1 MVEAQHPL
9 VATPGAGIE
18 VQLPFG
24 THRICAVAAAATA
37 AEMRKLVRQ
46 AMRFSRTIELRLDW
60 LANDAQRQKFMAWL
74 ARSGVRANF
83 IATFRHRAAG
93 GRYTGDIAGQLIVLK
108 QAVERGCSWC
118 DVEMETASRFRAGV
132 LRALLG
138 PVKLIISFHDF
149 RRTPRKLP
157 RLVRHLESWG
167 ADAVKVS
174 AQAKDLSDALRVLS
188 LVGRKRNRIV
198 VPMGDAALPLRIL
211 ALRQGSALA
220 YAPIGPATAPGQVPL
235 ETLRNSYRADRIS
248 RRTRVYGVIGDPI
261 GHSLSPLLHNTG
273 FVARK
278 VDAVY
283 LPFLVHQLPD
293 FLEAVP
299 EFGVRGFS
307 VTLPYK
313 QAILK
318 YLKECEPLA
327 ADIGAVNTVVVRRD
341 GSLYGCNTDYVGV
354 LRALE
359 KKLRIKGSRALIFG
373 AGGSARAAAFAL
385 SRAGAIVG
393 ICARRDKAAKELARA
408 VGGEVVPR
416 RALRTEFFDAILN
429 ATPVGMHPH
438 DGISPLA
445 PGELH

>member
-9 VATPGAGIE
+9 VATQRAGIE
-18 VQLPFG
+18 VQLHFG
-24 THRICAVAAAATA
+24 THRICAVAAASTA
-37 AEMRKLVRQ
+37 AEMRKLVGQ

-74 ARSGVRANF
+74 ARARGAVRANF
-83 IATFRHRAAG
+83 IATCRHRAAG

-118 DVEMETASRFRAGV
+118 DVEMEAASRFRAGV

-149 RRTPRKLP
+149 RRTLRKLP

-235 ETLRNSYRADRIS
+235 EALRNLYRADRIS
-248 RRTRVYGVIGDPI
+248 RRTRVFGVIAYPI
-261 GHSLSPLLHNTG
+261 PHSLSP
-273 FVARK
+273 
-278 VDAVY
+278 
-283 LPFLVHQLPD
+283 
-293 FLEAVP
+293 
-299 EFGVRGFS
+299 
-307 VTLPYK
+307 
-313 QAILK
+313 
-318 YLKECEPLA
+318 
-327 ADIGAVNTVVVRRD
+327 
-341 GSLYGCNTDYVGV
+341 
-354 LRALE
+354 
-359 KKLRIKGSRALIFG
+359 
-373 AGGSARAAAFAL
+373 
-385 SRAGAIVG
+385 
-393 ICARRDKAAKELARA
+393 
-408 VGGEVVPR
+408 
-416 RALRTEFFDAILN
+416 
-429 ATPVGMHPH
+429 
-438 DGISPLA
+438 
-445 PGELH
+445 

>member
-1 MVEAQHPL
+1 
-9 VATPGAGIE
+9 VATPCAGIE

-24 THRICAVAAAATA
+24 THRICAVPAASTA

-60 LANDAQRQKFMAWL
+60 LANDAQRQKLMAWL

-83 IATFRHRAAG
+83 IATFRRRAAG

-118 DVEMETASRFRAGV
+118 DVEMETASRFRAKV

-149 RRTPRKLP
+149 RRTPRKLT

-174 AQAKDLSDALRVLS
+174 AQAKDLGDALRVLS
-188 LVGRKRNRIV
+188 LAGRKRNRIV

-273 FVARK
+273 FQARRL
-278 VDAVY
+278 DAVY
-283 LPFLVHQLPD
+283 LPFRVKDLSD
-293 FLEAVP
+293 FLESLA
-299 EFGVRGFS
+299 EIGIAGFS
-307 VTLPYK
+307 VTIPHK
-313 QAILK
+313 HAILRH
-318 YLKECEPLA
+318 LDDCDPLA
-327 ADIGAVNTVVVRRD
+327 IEIGAANTVVVR
-341 GSLYGCNTDYVGV
+341 GGGKLYGYNTDFVGV

-359 KKLRIKGSRALIFG
+359 RRMPLAGSRVLLFG
-373 AGGSARAAAFAL
+373 AGGA
-385 SRAGAIVG
+385 
-393 ICARRDKAAKELARA
+393 ARA
-408 VGGEVVPR
+408 V
-416 RALRTEFFDAILN
+416 A
-429 ATPVGMHPH
+429 
-438 DGISPLA
+438 
-445 PGELH
+445 